1 LDKLA
6 RVSFV
11 PRPWGMAKPPT
22 YRIVE
27 KIGEGG
33 MGVVYRAEDQI
44 LHRDVAIKVLRIDPE
59 RHLSPEKIREIQRR
73 FQREAQAAARLNHP
87 NIVSVYQVG
96 TSGNQPYMVMEYL
109 KGRSLVEVMEEETP
123 VNEVL
128 KAMIQVCAALHYAHS
143 QGVIHRD
150 VKPDNIVLGE
160 DGRVKITD
168 FGIARLDEPDGLQTR
183 TGVLLGSPAYCA
195 PEQLKDFRHVDG
207 RADIFSVGVV
217 LYQWLTRQ
225 LPFDGEAATEVISRI
240 LANEPAP
247 PRVLNPEIP
256 PELEAVILKA
266 LAKEPGQRY
275 QTAGELQAALEKV
288 LRLVE
293 RKEERPVERTQTMVP
308 SRSSPLQLP
317 LTVTALLF
325 FGLLLYGVISLK
337 GERGILEKN
346 ASLKGTNMARMLEVV
361 GLTDSSPQGLKILQ
375 GYLQAMG
382 RERDTVFLEI
392 SRGERTL
399 AKFTDPAR
407 MLQEREI
414 YVRGFPLRMEGGEEA
429 VLIVGFSKAVYN
441 ARVRQTWTVL
451 IAGGALVAAFGG
463 FHVLRARRVR
473 GGKWKR

>member
-1 LDKLA
+1 
-6 RVSFV
+6 
-11 PRPWGMAKPPT
+11 MAKPPT

-33 MGVVYRAEDQI
+33 MGVVYRAEDQV

-59 RHLSPEKIREIQRR
+59 RNLSSEKIQEIQRR

-96 TSGNQPYMVMEYL
+96 SSGNQPYMVMEYL
-109 KGRSLVEVMEEETP
+109 KGRSLVDVMDEETP
-123 VNEVL
+123 VTDVL
-128 KAMIQVCAALHYAHS
+128 KAMIQVCGALHYAHS

-183 TGVLLGSPAYCA
+183 TGVMLGSPAYCA

-217 LYQWLTRQ
+217 LYQWLTRRF
-225 LPFDGEAATEVISRI
+225 PFEGDAATEIISKI
-240 LANEPAP
+240 LTNEPIP
-247 PRVLNPEIP
+247 PRLLNPEIP

-266 LAKEPGQRY
+266 LAKEPSQRY
-275 QTAGELQAALEKV
+275 QTAAELQVALEKV
-288 LRLVE
+288 LRLLQ
-293 RKEERPVERTQTMVP
+293 RKGEVSTERTQIILP
-308 SRSSPLQLP
+308 PGRAHFQLP
-317 LTVTALLF
+317 FLVAALLLV
-325 FGLLLYGVISLK
+325 GLLLYGVISLK
-337 GERGILEKN
+337 GERGILEKT

-361 GLTDSSPQGLKILQ
+361 GVADSSPQGLKILQ

-392 SRGERTL
+392 SRGDRTL

-407 MLQEREI
+407 ILEEGEI
-414 YVRGFPLRMEGGEEA
+414 YVRGFPLRTEGGEEA
-429 VLIVGFSKAVYN
+429 LLIVGFSKAAYN

-451 IAGGALVAAFGG
+451 IFGGVLLAAFVG
-463 FHVLRARRVR
+463 FHLLWARAGR
-473 GGKWKR
+473 GGKRKS

>member
-1 LDKLA
+1 
-6 RVSFV
+6 
-11 PRPWGMAKPPT
+11 MAKPPT

-33 MGVVYRAEDQI
+33 MGVVYRAEDQV

-59 RHLSPEKIREIQRR
+59 RNLSSEKIQEIQRR

-96 TSGNQPYMVMEYL
+96 SSGSQPYMVMEYL
-109 KGRSLVEVMEEETP
+109 KGRSLVEVMDEETP
-123 VNEVL
+123 VTDVL
-128 KAMIQVCAALHYAHS
+128 KAMIQVCGALHYAHS

-183 TGVLLGSPAYCA
+183 TGVMLGSPAYCA

-217 LYQWLTRQ
+217 LYQWLTRRF
-225 LPFDGEAATEVISRI
+225 PFEGDAATEIISKI
-240 LANEPAP
+240 LTNEPIP
-247 PRVLNPEIP
+247 PRLLNPEIP

-266 LAKEPGQRY
+266 LAKEPSQRY
-275 QTAGELQAALEKV
+275 QTAAELQVALEKV
-288 LRLVE
+288 LRLLQ
-293 RKEERPVERTQTMVP
+293 RKGEVSTERTQIILP
-308 SRSSPLQLP
+308 PGRAHFQLP
-317 LTVTALLF
+317 FLVAALLLV
-325 FGLLLYGVISLK
+325 GLLLYGVISLK
-337 GERGILEKN
+337 GERGILEKT

-361 GLTDSSPQGLKILQ
+361 GVADSSPQGLKILQ

-392 SRGERTL
+392 SRGDRTL

-407 MLQEREI
+407 ILEEGEI
-414 YVRGFPLRMEGGEEA
+414 YVRGFPLRTEGGEEA
-429 VLIVGFSKAVYN
+429 LLIVGFSKAAYN
-441 ARVRQTWTVL
+441 ARVRETWTVL
-451 IAGGALVAAFGG
+451 IFGGVVLAAFVG
-463 FHVLRARRVR
+463 FHLLWARARR
-473 GGKWKR
+473 GGKRKS

>member
-1 LDKLA
+1 
-6 RVSFV
+6 
-11 PRPWGMAKPPT
+11 MAKPPT

-59 RHLSPEKIREIQRR
+59 RNLSPEKIQEIQRR

-96 TSGNQPYMVMEYL
+96 SSGNQPYMVMEYL
-109 KGRSLVEVMEEETP
+109 KGRSLVEVMDEETP
-123 VNEVL
+123 MTEIL
-128 KAMIQVCAALHYAHS
+128 KAMIQVCGALHYAHN

-183 TGVLLGSPAYCA
+183 TGVMLGSPAYCA
-195 PEQLKDFRHVDG
+195 PEQLRDFRHVDG

-217 LYQWLTRQ
+217 LYQWLTRRF
-225 LPFDGEAATEVISRI
+225 PFEGDAATEIISRI
-240 LANEPAP
+240 LTNEPIP
-247 PRVLNPEIP
+247 PRVLNPDIP
-256 PELEAVILKA
+256 QELEAVILKA
-266 LAKEPGQRY
+266 LAKEPAERY
-275 QTAGELQAALEKV
+275 QTAAELQNALEKV
-288 LRLVE
+288 LRLAQ
-293 RKEERPVERTQTMVP
+293 RKGDMPGERTQIILP
-308 SRSSPLQLP
+308 PGRAHLQLH
-317 LTVTALLF
+317 LTVAVLLLL
-325 FGLLLYGVISLK
+325 GLLLYGVISLK
-337 GERGILEKN
+337 GERGILEKT

-361 GLTDSSPQGLKILQ
+361 GVADSSPQGLKILQ

-392 SRGERTL
+392 SRGDRTL

-407 MLQEREI
+407 ILQEGEI
-414 YVRGFPLRMEGGEEA
+414 YVRGFPLRTEGGEETL
-429 VLIVGFSKAVYN
+429 LIVGFSKAAYN

-451 IAGGALVAAFGG
+451 IAGGVLLAGFTG
-463 FHVLRARRVR
+463 FHLLRARAKL
-473 GGKWKR
+473 GGKRKW

>member
-1 LDKLA
+1 
-6 RVSFV
+6 
-11 PRPWGMAKPPT
+11 MAKPPT

-33 MGVVYRAEDQI
+33 MGVVYRAEDQV

-59 RHLSPEKIREIQRR
+59 RNLSSEKIQEIQRR

-96 TSGNQPYMVMEYL
+96 SSGNQPYMVMEYL
-109 KGRSLVEVMEEETP
+109 KGRSLVDVMDEETP
-123 VNEVL
+123 VTDVL
-128 KAMIQVCAALHYAHS
+128 KAMIQVCGALHYAHS

-183 TGVLLGSPAYCA
+183 TGVMLGSPAYCA

-217 LYQWLTRQ
+217 LYQWLTRRF
-225 LPFDGEAATEVISRI
+225 PFEGDAATEIISKI
-240 LANEPAP
+240 LTNEPIP
-247 PRVLNPEIP
+247 PRLLNPEIP

-266 LAKEPGQRY
+266 LAKEPSQRY
-275 QTAGELQAALEKV
+275 QTAAELHVALEKV
-288 LRLVE
+288 LRLLQ
-293 RKEERPVERTQTMVP
+293 RKGEVSTERTQIILP
-308 SRSSPLQLP
+308 PGRAHFQLP
-317 LTVTALLF
+317 FLVAALLLV
-325 FGLLLYGVISLK
+325 GLLLYGVISLK
-337 GERGILEKN
+337 GERGILEKT

-361 GLTDSSPQGLKILQ
+361 GVADSSPQGLKILQ

-392 SRGERTL
+392 SRGDRTL

-407 MLQEREI
+407 ILEEGEI
-414 YVRGFPLRMEGGEEA
+414 YVRGFPLRTEGGEEA
-429 VLIVGFSKAVYN
+429 LLIVGFSKAAYN

-451 IAGGALVAAFGG
+451 IFGGVLLAAFVG
-463 FHVLRARRVR
+463 FHLLWARAGR
-473 GGKWKR
+473 GGKRKS

>member
-1 LDKLA
+1 
-6 RVSFV
+6 
-11 PRPWGMAKPPT
+11 MAKPPT

-33 MGVVYRAEDQI
+33 MGVVYRAEDQV

-59 RHLSPEKIREIQRR
+59 RKLSSEKIQEIQRR

-96 TSGNQPYMVMEYL
+96 SSGSQPYMVMEYL
-109 KGRSLVEVMEEETP
+109 KGRSLVEVMDEETP
-123 VNEVL
+123 VTDVL
-128 KAMIQVCAALHYAHS
+128 KAMIQVCGALHYAHS

-168 FGIARLDEPDGLQTR
+168 FGIARVDEPDGLQTR
-183 TGVLLGSPAYCA
+183 TGVMLGSPAYCA

-217 LYQWLTRQ
+217 LYQWLTRRF
-225 LPFDGEAATEVISRI
+225 PFEGDAATEIISKI
-240 LANEPAP
+240 LTNEPIP
-247 PRVLNPEIP
+247 PRLLNPEIP

-266 LAKEPGQRY
+266 LAKEPSQRY
-275 QTAGELQAALEKV
+275 QTAAELQVALEKV
-288 LRLVE
+288 LRLLQ
-293 RKEERPVERTQTMVP
+293 RKGEVFTERTQIILP
-308 SRSSPLQLP
+308 PGRAHFQLP
-317 LTVTALLF
+317 FLVAALLLV
-325 FGLLLYGVISLK
+325 GLLLYGVISLK
-337 GERGILEKN
+337 GERGILEKT

-361 GLTDSSPQGLKILQ
+361 GVADSSPQGLKILQ

-392 SRGERTL
+392 SRGDRTL

-407 MLQEREI
+407 ILEEGEI
-414 YVRGFPLRMEGGEEA
+414 YVRGFPLRTEGGEEA
-429 VLIVGFSKAVYN
+429 LLIVGFSKAAYN

-451 IAGGALVAAFGG
+451 IFGGVLLAAFVG
-463 FHVLRARRVR
+463 FHLLGARARR
-473 GGKWKR
+473 GGKRKS